1 MRKIFLAGISLFMLF
16 GLASCGNNV
25 VVEQN
30 TTSLEVGMKGIVW
43 KDFIT
48 LENPDKYKITC
59 DASNV
64 DINVLGDYTVTYSI
78 QNKDNNKV
86 IKQDFIFTVEDTI
99 APKITVKED
108 IEVVLN
114 TDFDPMEFIKIKDNY
129 DKLTEEN
136 VEIQNTVDT
145 TTLGEYTVTYTVKDA
160 SGNETIK
167 TIPVTVIEEMTPKR
181 MEEKLAEQPVFITST
196 KYVVQDTR
204 YKALYPD
211 MLQVIIKNNGED
223 KIRDAV
229 IAFAAW
235 DKNGLPLRIKGQYDF
250 STGPYIKQVAYD
262 DINLV
267 PGSTFGNGYGFSID
281 EDNNINN
288 FRAIVV
294 SYTTFDDETWEN
306 PVYSNWCELFE
317 GTEYVW

>member
-1 MRKIFLAGISLFMLF
+1 
-16 GLASCGNNV
+16 
-25 VVEQN
+25 
-30 TTSLEVGMKGIVW
+30 
-43 KDFIT
+43 
-48 LENPDKYKITC
+48 
-59 DASNV
+59 
-64 DINVLGDYTVTYSI
+64 
-78 QNKDNNKV
+78 
-86 IKQDFIFTVEDTI
+86 
-99 APKITVKED
+99 
-108 IEVVLN
+108 
-114 TDFDPMEFIKIKDNY
+114 
-129 DKLTEEN
+129 
-136 VEIQNTVDT
+136 
-145 TTLGEYTVTYTVKDA
+145 
-160 SGNETIK
+160 
-167 TIPVTVIEEMTPKR
+167 
-181 MEEKLAEQPVFITST
+181 
-196 KYVVQDTR
+196 
-204 YKALYPD
+204 